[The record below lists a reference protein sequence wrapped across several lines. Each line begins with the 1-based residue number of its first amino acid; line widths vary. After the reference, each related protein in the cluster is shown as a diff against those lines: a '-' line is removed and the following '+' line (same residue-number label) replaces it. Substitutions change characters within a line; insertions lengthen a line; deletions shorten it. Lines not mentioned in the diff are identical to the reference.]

1 MKFLANENIPI
12 TSVNALKVAGFDVA
26 AIGIDNPSISDVQV
40 MEIAIEESRTIL
52 TYDSDYGELIF
63 KYGYKP
69 PEGVIFF
76 RNQPKEPFETS
87 KILQKLLSNAN
98 LSFEQAITVIDSDS
112 IRQKRY

>member
-69 PEGVIFF
+69 PEGVIFLEISLKNHLKPRKYYKSYCQTQTF
-76 RNQPKEPFETS
+76 HLNR
-87 KILQKLLSNAN
+87 
-98 LSFEQAITVIDSDS
+98 
-112 IRQKRY
+112 R